1 MPIEDWAM
9 NQRNQPINVDMHD
22 AELAVFCRSHHIR
35 KLSLFGSALRD
46 DFRPD
51 SDVDLLVE
59 FQPDCPVG
67 LIKLT
72 AIERALS
79 ALLGRTVDKTGKSA
93 SICACIRPATTTS
106 AMKSWR

>member
-1 MPIEDWAM
+1 M
-9 NQRNQPINVDMHD
+9 NRRNQPTNVDMHD

-35 KLSLFGSALRD
+35 RLSLFGSALRD

-51 SDVDLLVE
+51 SDVDMLVE

-67 LIKLT
+67 LIKLA

-79 ALLGRTVDKTGKSA
+79 NLLGRTVDLRTPDELSPYFRDEVARSA
-93 SICACIRPATTTS
+93 VVQYAEG
-106 AMKSWR
+106 